1 MSQRTR
7 ATHEVDKSVGAPLR
21 PAEIRGSASMAGSG
35 SQIESA
41 VANPLADSNG
51 QPSGRQPAASRANT
65 ARLAI
70 RRKARPEQE
79 AQEAQEAQ
87 ETPEPSANAS
97 MGPDSAAMAA
107 RGPEGNA
114 LSNGQLELF
123 DALPELNPSTWS
135 SLTATD
141 TDWQLAQA
149 SSGPAASNTAAAP
162 AAGAAGTAAGGGSAG
177 ALLGVLGAA
186 AIVGAASRG
195 ESGSST
201 VATATPPA
209 DTRAPALQSISGSAS
224 ANTVTLQFDEAI
236 DTARLPATTAFQ
248 VRQGPATLAIGR
260 ISAEGSIV
268 TLHLS
273 DDLQAGAFS
282 LSYVDPSSGND
293 INALQDASGNDVNNL
308 MRGIASDGYLFGASI
323 YRDANGDGLPQPSE
337 DTGIKTAVDGSFAWT
352 GPTPDAPLLAAGGIN
367 TDTGLPNTLVMSSP
381 VGSGVINPLTTLV
394 RKLMLGGNSSA
405 GASDRLALALGLP
418 AGTDM
423 SQYDPLADRSASGLA
438 AQKVAAQIATLI
450 SSAQADAAAQLAVLD
465 RLSTEVRAVA
475 DARLANANAATLQ
488 LADANLVQALL
499 TTAGSSL
506 NAANLTATL
515 AALAST
521 ADFDALAKAQ
531 SGALGLSV
539 ASNTSGAPSAVIGA
553 SKLNLKAGESALLS
567 IAFNEPVQGFDLSD
581 VIVVGGSLADLTAL
595 PGGRFF
601 TATLTPKT
609 GSHGDIIVGLG
620 AGSYTNTAGQAG
632 SAASGPS
639 GLRVD
644 GRQPLVDI
652 SVATQPLGLSESGNL
667 QGTSVSFAFDEPIS
681 SFDTQQVSAING
693 SLSAWTGSGQNYSA
707 TFTPTNGLQSTLAII
722 RVPGQAFSD
731 QAGHA
736 GIEAGTGFT
745 VDTLPPIL
753 NMSSSRASLKIGETA
768 TVTMS
773 FSEPVIGLEL
783 GDLDAQGRGTLSDF
797 QVIDSRTYRATFTPA
812 ANLSSGA
819 EIAVAA
825 NAYTDLIGNR
835 GLGDVMLS
843 IQVDNVRP
851 TLSITSNQGTVIG
864 GQTALIT
871 FTFSEAVSGFDQSD
885 VAVSNGTISGW
896 SPATGAG
903 QAGKVFTATFT
914 PTPDFA
920 GPSGTI
926 SVAADRYL
934 DLAGNAPAAGSS
946 LTLVVD
952 TTAPMVSAIS
962 ANAASNTITLTFDS
976 ALNPN
981 FKPEASSFSVVQG
994 GRTLGIQANGV
1005 AIPIPGSNASNTSAL
1020 VLSVDGDL
1028 TDDVFSLT
1036 YTPGSLASQRL
1047 QDLRG
1052 NATESF
1058 TRRIVADG
1066 YIRGAMIYL
1075 DANRDGIAQDSE
1087 YTGVTTG
1094 LDGSFVLA
1102 GMEASALPIIAVG
1115 GVNTDTGLPNK
1126 LPLTAPAGSLVLNPL
1141 TSLVQQVVLKSGNQT
1156 DASAAAAKVVQ
1167 ALNLPAGVNLL
1178 NYDPLAASGADAVA
1192 VQKVAAQLATLAQ
1205 LAAPNSSADQM
1216 RLLQGLA
1223 ETVSALTPQS
1233 AALSLDQSATI
1244 GNLLQKAGL
1253 TANSQE
1259 LGTALVQISQ
1269 ITASQGLGAI
1279 TVAQSQTLDKAA
1291 PAAPTIKMVL
1301 PSALGVQASVVVDLP
1316 TGKLDGSSAAAGD
1329 HLKVTLADGQ
1339 VITHTLQTSDI
1350 AASTV
1355 TVYLPNAA
1363 ITEGITAQLIDRA
1376 GNASATASS
1385 AELGGD
1391 TLELSAALAPSL
1403 QMMLQSL
1410 ANMEV
1415 PLIGSL
1421 DEFANVIWTE
1431 ISTMLGKIPTA
1442 RLTARSSGPL
1452 PAGGLT
1458 LEQLEG
1464 STTYTVDFESY
1475 TGGESIVPGG
1485 NSAIY
1490 DPFGEVTPSFPPDP
1504 VDSGSNGGGSSG
1516 GGSSGGSSSGGSSS
1530 GGSGSGSSTPTAYT
1544 RTLVGRSSGTQY
1556 NMPELT
1562 EFWPGAFQ
1570 MTPDTGEFRFN
1581 YKLPFRLL
1589 DIPMLGDLG
1598 VDGAYARIDANL
1610 GAYASVEID
1619 LQGKLDAKKYLV
1631 FDTTKSKLEFYLN
1644 AGLSQG
1650 SSIGGELGPLT
1661 VIGTDMNSAHAPSTA
1676 ERKNTG
1682 LEGKATV
1689 TLIDNDG
1696 TKNDRLTMSPDTLAK
1711 FFNEINA
1718 GTFKLSDWYA
1728 LNASLD
1734 GRLSA
1739 QLLAQLDLSGLQV
1752 DKLTPEQL
1760 GDMGFPEFLQG
1771 SGAAVTGFLEQITS
1785 MLGIFSPQI
1794 STKLTVPVTL
1804 TYNSADSTKDKA
1816 DYGKVYFDDIRVG
1829 VDTVLTQSVEPGLD
1843 MLDQVMSPMYT
1854 VEDFLSSPIELWP
1867 EDPIDPILGPD
1878 DLDSWWP
1885 DWTADVVKD
1894 VVNAPGNLINSMA
1907 NTVRGKLDRNSDQE
1921 ITLFESMRGMVDMYH
1936 EMALGLTRF
1945 WTAFKSLPGAEEAL
1959 KAALTTAGLPPTTA
1973 SAIFDAVASTVTRP
1987 AATATDPNPR
1997 SPMER
2002 VQDALDVTERVLAS
2016 IDQLQGL
2023 RTLYN
2028 DALAEVQ
2035 QYAQGNPDTA
2045 LSFPLGSYAWDV
2057 VNGSFTEIKNAF
2069 EKNPIGYVYP
2079 PGRDAISES
2088 LADQTAA
2095 IKLIY
2100 ETVKAGTAS
2109 STTLSPN
2116 VFAKAGVDFTQVA
2129 AYKDLGFKGVDE
2141 FNFDAVCSILNAKK
2155 SSVFTTG
2162 KDWSSAEYLEK
2173 EAKNFTAEFDE
2184 IVQYQRLYRITS
2196 GQGDYAGWKQS
2207 SMGDTFRA
2215 LGVANDK
2222 DYAYKK
2228 VYGYDPDFGKYE
2240 KTWESGYLYGGEA
2253 ASYILYDIVDAQLSY
2268 KDLDSF
2274 AEIQKV
2280 WELSRKIEDL
2290 GYNLSASPGLRD
2302 YEYWLTS
2309 GPSKVS
2315 RDAYFLSFD
2324 DFTKIGLPI
2333 LSRNEDVREVV
2344 NEHFRDWATSWTWDS
2359 PAKFNALFD
2368 EAAYFVRASNK
2379 SYANN
2384 DGTGGSSLAKTV
2396 ISRFMA
2402 LADVNNGG
2410 IAGEDSVKMEDFQ
2423 TLGITNMSS
2432 SWLKLFGELL
2442 ATEQIQGDKVNT
2454 VSNVQKLTNAIQTF
2468 MNVVNDQEVDATK
2481 FYQTMNL
2488 MLGSTRAKNMEFIP
2502 RANTGGIDYTYNT
2515 EKLPLL
2521 QDIMAAR
2528 DPLEVDTYAE
2538 ILKLYDITEDILKT
2552 SMSDKSVW
2560 EVHSLV
2566 NSYPKGRDENSDK
2579 QFLNYKSKLTAE
2591 HLHLLGFDLANSETA
2606 KSLATALKEH
2616 NVTGRTYW
2624 FYNYNTNWATPSKV
2638 AELGAPLTLKV
2649 LGNLID
2655 DSSQSGFLSEL
2666 LSKSPLLKKLWD
2678 GLHTNGFDTPFLND
2692 PALLQKLWMRE
2703 PVDFITFDP
2712 DLKNLTFQSGPLTLF
2727 DTDLVSLAGLG
2738 NSWIKA
2744 PLRASAEVNVVPRLS
2759 FGVDSGGFIELTS
2772 IERQN
2777 PDELTGTDIFNG
2789 IKALLNGFYIRDTY
2803 FQGGTWVDLP
2813 ELDIDMIFSGLLGL
2827 QIGDSTKLAE
2837 AYGKLSAGFNLGVA
2851 VDLANS
2857 DQYGK
2862 VRLANLIGDLFT
2874 DPLEILDLQADLSF
2888 FMKAEAGA
2896 ALRLPKNDGSLLGFL
2911 GAAADMVFGAN
2922 EFKWGPV
2929 TAGLDYPI
2937 IDNDPTTDAPSLNQ
2951 LLQSVIG

>member
-7 ATHEVDKSVGAPLR
+7 ASHEVDKSVGARLKPVDMM
-21 PAEIRGSASMAGSG
+21 ASASMAGSG
-35 SQIESA
+35 SQTDGA
-41 VANPLADSNG
+41 VANPLADSRG
-51 QPSGRQPAASRANT
+51 EPSGRQPVASRANP

-70 RRKARPEQE
+70 RRKARTE
-79 AQEAQEAQ
+79 QEAQEAQ

-97 MGPDSAAMAA
+97 VGPDSAAMAA
-107 RGPEGNA
+107 TGPGGNA

-123 DALPELNPSTWS
+123 DTLPELNPSTWS
-135 SLTATD
+135 SLTAAD
-141 TDWQLAQA
+141 TGWQLAQA
-149 SSGPAASNTAAAP
+149 SSGPAASNTATAP

-201 VATATPPA
+201 VTTATPPA

-260 ISAEGSIV
+260 ISAEGSVV

-337 DTGIKTAVDGSFAWT
+337 DTGIKTAVDGSFEWT

-438 AQKVAAQIATLI
+438 AQKVAAQIATLM
-450 SSAQADAAAQLAVLD
+450 SSVQADAAAQLAVLD

-488 LADANLVQALL
+488 LADASLVQALL
-499 TTAGSSL
+499 TAAGSNL
-506 NAANLTATL
+506 NAANLAASL
-515 AALAST
+515 ARLGSAADLNALAQ
-521 ADFDALAKAQ
+521 AQ
-531 SGALGLSV
+531 SAALGLTVGS
-539 ASNTSGAPSAVIGA
+539 SSAPSAAIGA
-553 SKLNLKAGESALLS
+553 SKLVLTPGQTALLS
-567 IAFNEPVQGFDLSD
+567 MAFSEPAQGFDLND
-581 VIVVGGSLADLTAL
+581 VTVVGGSLADLTAL
-595 PGGRFF
+595 PGGRLY
-601 TATLTPKT
+601 TATLTPNP
-609 GSHGDIIVGLG
+609 GAHGNITIGLS
-620 AGSYTNTAGQAG
+620 AGSYTNAAGQAG
-632 SAASGPS
+632 GAARGPAS
-639 GLRVD
+639 LRVD
-644 GRQPLVDI
+644 SRQPLLDI
-652 SVATQPLGLSESGNL
+652 SVATQPLGLSESGDV
-667 QGTSVSFAFDEPIS
+667 QGTLVSFEFDEPIS
-681 SFDTQQVSAING
+681 SFDTQRVSAVNG
-693 SLSAWTGSGQNYSA
+693 SLSALTGSGRNYSA
-707 TFTPTNGLQSTLAII
+707 TFTPTNGLQSTLAVIE
-722 RVPGQAFSD
+722 VPGQAFKD
-731 QAGHA
+731 EAGNA
-736 GIEAGTGFT
+736 GIGTSVGFT
-745 VDTLPPIL
+745 IDTMPPIL
-753 NMSSSRASLKIGETA
+753 NISGSQASLKIGETA
-768 TVTMS
+768 TVS
-773 FSEPVIGLEL
+773 LRFSEPVKGLEL

-797 QVIDSRTYRATFTPA
+797 QVIDSRNYRATFTPA

-885 VAVSNGTISGW
+885 VAVSNGTISAW

-903 QAGKVFTATFT
+903 QAGKVFSATFT

-962 ANAASNTITLTFDS
+962 ANAANDTITLTFDS

-1028 TDDVFSLT
+1028 TDGVFSLT

-1052 NATESF
+1052 NAAESF

-1066 YIRGAMIYL
+1066 YIRGALIYL

-1178 NYDPLAASGADAVA
+1178 KYDPLAASGADAVA
-1192 VQKVAAQLATLAQ
+1192 VQKAAAQVATLAQ
-1205 LAAPNSSADQM
+1205 LAAPNSSEDQV
-1216 RLLQGLA
+1216 RLLRGLA

-1233 AALSLDQSATI
+1233 AALSLDQGATI
-1244 GNLLQKAGL
+1244 GSLLQKAGL
-1253 TANSQE
+1253 TANTQE
-1259 LGTALVQISQ
+1259 LGTALGLISQ

-1291 PAAPTIKMVL
+1291 PEAPTIKMVL
-1301 PSALGVQASVVVDLP
+1301 ASALGVQASVVIDLP

-1329 HLKVTLADGQ
+1329 QLKVTLADGQ
-1339 VITHTLQTSDI
+1339 VITHTLKPADI

-1363 ITEGITAQLIDRA
+1363 ITQGLSAQLIDRA

-1391 TLELSAALAPSL
+1391 TLELSAAMAPSI

-1431 ISTMLGKIPTA
+1431 ISGMLGKIPTA
-1442 RLTARSSGPL
+1442 RLTTRSSGPL

-1458 LEQLEG
+1458 LDEIEDPNWKNP
-1464 STTYTVDFESY
+1464 YAIEFEDY
-1475 TGGESIVPGG
+1475 TGDENTVPGG
-1485 NSAIY
+1485 HSTPS
-1490 DPFGEVTPSFPPDP
+1490 DPFDELNPPLGPDP
-1504 VDSGSNGGGSSG
+1504 VDGSSSG
-1516 GGSSGGSSSGGSSS
+1516 GGSSGGSSSGGSGSSS
-1530 GGSGSGSSTPTAYT
+1530 GTPTAYT

-1589 DIPMLGDLG
+1589 DIPMLGDVG

-1661 VIGTDMNSAHAPSTA
+1661 VIGTDMNSVHASSTA

-1682 LEGKATV
+1682 LEGKATI
-1689 TLIDNDG
+1689 TLVDNDG

-1739 QLLAQLDLSGLQV
+1739 QLLAQLDLSGLQI

-1771 SGAAVTGFLEQITS
+1771 SGAAVTDFLEQITS

-1843 MLDQVMSPMYT
+1843 MLDQVMFPMYT
-1854 VEDFLSSPIELWP
+1854 VEDFLTSPIEVWP
-1867 EDPIDPILGPD
+1867 KDPIKPVLGPN
-1878 DLDSWWP
+1878 DLKDWWP
-1885 DWTADVVKD
+1885 QWTADVVKD
-1894 VVNAPGNLINSMA
+1894 VVNAPGNLLNDMA
-1907 NTVRGKLDRNSDQE
+1907 NTVRSKLDRDSNQE
-1921 ITLFESMRGMVDMYH
+1921 VTLFEGMRGMVDMYH
-1936 EMALGLTRF
+1936 ELALGLTKF
-1945 WTAFKSLPGAEEAL
+1945 WTAFKSLPGAEKAL
-1959 KAALTTAGLPPTTA
+1959 QAALTTAGLPPTTA

-2002 VQDALDVTERVLAS
+2002 VQDALDVTERVLAA

-2028 DALAEVQ
+2028 DAMAEVQ
-2035 QYAQGNPDTA
+2035 QYARANADTA
-2045 LSFPLGSYAWDV
+2045 LSFPLGSYVWDV
-2057 VNGSFTEIKNAF
+2057 PNGSFTEIKNAF
-2069 EKNPIGYVYP
+2069 EKKPIGYVYP

-2088 LADQTAA
+2088 LADQAAA

-2116 VFAKAGVDFTQVA
+2116 VFTKAGVDFTQVA

-2162 KDWSSAEYLEK
+2162 KDWSSAEYLAK
-2173 EAKNFTAEFDE
+2173 EAKNFAAEFDE

-2215 LGVANDK
+2215 LGVATDK

-2228 VYGYDPDFGKYE
+2228 VYGYDPDFGEYE

-2253 ASYILYDIVDAQLSY
+2253 ASYTLYDIVNAQKSY
-2268 KDLDSF
+2268 QDLDSF
-2274 AEIQKV
+2274 QEIQRV
-2280 WELSRKIEDL
+2280 WSLSRKIEDL
-2290 GYNLSASPGLRD
+2290 GFNLSASPGLRG
-2302 YEYWLTS
+2302 YKMWLTG
-2309 GPSKVS
+2309 GPSTSS
-2315 RDAYFLSFD
+2315 RDSYFLSFD
-2324 DFTKIGLPI
+2324 DFTAIGLPI
-2333 LSRNEDVREVV
+2333 LSRDDAVRKTANEK
-2344 NEHFRDWATSWTWDS
+2344 FRDWATSWTWDS
-2359 PAKFNALFD
+2359 PYKFDALFD
-2368 EAAYFVRASNK
+2368 EVETYVNGANK
-2379 SYANN
+2379 SYLKNN
-2384 DGTGGSSLAKTV
+2384 GTEGNTLAKNV
-2396 ISRFMA
+2396 ISKFMA
-2402 LADVNNGG
+2402 RADVSNGG
-2410 IAGEDSVKMEDFQ
+2410 TVDTTDIKLADFQ
-2423 TLGITNMSS
+2423 TLGIDNMSS
-2432 SWLKLFGELL
+2432 NWIPLFADLL
-2442 ATEQIQGDKVNT
+2442 ATAQIQGAEVNS
-2454 VSNVQKLTNAIQTF
+2454 VSNVKKLTDAIQTF
-2468 MNVVNDQEVDATK
+2468 MKVVNDQEVDAGK
-2481 FYQTMNL
+2481 FYQAMSL
-2488 MLGSTRAKNMEFIP
+2488 MLGARSAKTMEFIP

-2528 DPLEVDTYAE
+2528 DPLEVDRYAE
-2538 ILKLYDITEDILKT
+2538 IKKLYDITEDILMT

-2560 EVHSLV
+2560 TVHSAV

-2579 QFLNYKSKLTAE
+2579 QFLNYNSKLTAE

-2606 KSLATALKEH
+2606 KALATALKEY

-2624 FYNYNTNWATPSKV
+2624 FNDYNTIWSTRSKV

-2678 GLHTNGFDTPFLND
+2678 GLHSSGFDTPFLND
-2692 PALLQKLWMRE
+2692 PALLQKLWMGE
-2703 PVDFITFDP
+2703 PVDFVTFDP

-2727 DTDLVSLAGLG
+2727 DTDLISLAGLG
-2738 NSWIKA
+2738 NDWVKA
-2744 PLRASAEVNVVPRLS
+2744 PLVASAEINVVPRLS
-2759 FGVDSGGFIELTS
+2759 FGVDSGGFIELDRL
-2772 IERQN
+2772 ERQN
-2777 PDELTGTDIFNG
+2777 PNELTGTDILNG
-2789 IKALLNGFYIRDTY
+2789 VKALLNGFYIRDSY

-2813 ELDIDMIFSGLLGL
+2813 ELDIDMMFSGLLGL
-2827 QIGDSTKLAE
+2827 QIGDSKKLAE
-2837 AYGKLSAGFNLGVA
+2837 AFGKLSAGFNLGVA
-2851 VDLANS
+2851 VDLADS

-2874 DPLEILDLQADLSF
+2874 NPLDILDLQADLSF

-2896 ALRLPKNDGSLLGFL
+2896 ALRLPKDGDDWLSYL
-2911 GAAADMVFGAN
+2911 GAAADMVFGSN

-2929 TAGLDYPI
+2929 SAGETYPI
-2937 IDNDPTTDAPSLNQ
+2937 IDNDPSTDAPSLMELMQ
-2951 LLQSVIG
+2951 RVIG